1 MEHGHCNR
9 REHRKRNRFLDNL
22 QLHQAEG
29 PAVDAAADA
38 VCRDHKAVFKEGEP
52 PRSENHKNQRPVGA
66 DVHFLEFKVAVPSE
80 RHENVGTAEKKNCK
94 NTSFHSLVISQ
105 WLLVVRVLSCRT
117 CSGIAFF
124 NSPQSIWSS
133 CRHLIRKPFAHL
145 FEILYVILAL
155 VVAIRPVKSVE
166 MPILE
171 V

>member
-22 QLHQAEG
+22 QLHQTEG

-94 NTSFHSLVISQ
+94 NTSFHNLVISQ